1 MRDRYNLLAE
11 RLRMK
16 LKKEAKESGISPNM
30 TETEQALEFLI
41 ELEEA
46 SDKLQQETSDKIKQK
61 ATSDRKDAEEV
72 RRKAMEKLAVSQKRK
87 SGDDGGERKKRS
99 SGSDTI
105 AFLKERNEQQM
116 SLARDK
122 LELKSMQLQSDAK
135 RHDDLIRFM
144 QHQQQLQMQNFQVFM
159 TQHQEQMNVQQQQHM
174 QLIVKLLDRVG
185 K

>member
-1 MRDRYNLLAE
+1 
-11 RLRMK
+11 
-16 LKKEAKESGISPNM
+16 
-30 TETEQALEFLI
+30 
-41 ELEEA
+41 
-46 SDKLQQETSDKIKQK
+46 
-61 ATSDRKDAEEV
+61 
-72 RRKAMEKLAVSQKRK
+72 
-87 SGDDGGERKKRS
+87 
-99 SGSDTI
+99 
-105 AFLKERNEQQM
+105 M